1 MLNGIDNQE
10 VKKIDAVA
18 HATDVGYDPIPK
30 NRGADVSTKR
40 SQIKRH
46 NHKRQH
52 DMAGGSPKVP
62 DQRPEAQRE
71 RIPNE
76 SAFPFFPAG
85 DIKIAD

>member
-1 MLNGIDNQE
+1 M
-10 VKKIDAVA
+10 
-18 HATDVGYDPIPK
+18 
-30 NRGADVSTKR
+30 STKR

-62 DQRPEAQRE
+62 YQRPEAQRE